1 MYKTHRLEIED
12 LYSKTREVADDFK
25 TTKEKVLAME
35 DNLPKIVR
43 EMIAFY
49 IDQRFE
55 KRFDTFLTKDDFK
68 AQISYKMDYEV
79 FKDYQKRE
87 IEAKE
92 VDDKE
97 FKIDERFNQLEKSI
111 KGLVNS
117 TQLSS
122 ATRKLASMDK
132 LGEVSDVV
140 KNMERKF
147 KENES

>member
-1 MYKTHRLEIED
+1 MLD
-12 LYSKTREVADDFK
+12 L
-25 TTKEKVLAME
+25 LW
-35 DNLPKIVR
+35 I
-43 EMIAFY
+43 
-49 IDQRFE
+49 
-55 KRFDTFLTKDDFK
+55 
-68 AQISYKMDYEV
+68 
-79 FKDYQKRE
+79 
-87 IEAKE
+87 
-92 VDDKE
+92 
-97 FKIDERFNQLEKSI
+97 KIDERFNQLEKSI